1 MACSCRMR
9 TEENNVVLFGS
20 EPPTPF
26 RLPDFSLSISSLCVG
41 ITSLPVQAD
50 GRGGGA
56 TQDDSKYSIPYLPI
70 PSSLSLPISPSYAFC
85 GKAMTAVLLLLARL

>member
-1 MACSCRMR
+1 MWVTGLVAIHATTYPHPNPPSLNPAAVKR

-41 ITSLPVQAD
+41 ITTLPVQAYE
-50 GRGGGA
+50 RGGGA
-56 TQDDSKYSIPYLPI
+56 TQEDIKKL
-70 PSSLSLPISPSYAFC
+70 
-85 GKAMTAVLLLLARL
+85 